1 MGKNKKLIREL
12 FRSKVFERDGYVCRV
27 CFKTSEVL
35 DAHHITDRNE
45 MPNGG
50 YVLENGISLCSECH
64 LKAEHFHITEKTK
77 HFPNFHPDDLY
88 SLINSSFEKAW
99 NASQALSSYI

>member
-1 MGKNKKLIREL
+1 MSKNKKLIREI
-12 FRSKVFERDGYVCRV
+12 FRTKVFERDGYVCRV
-27 CFKTSEVL
+27 CSKKSDIL

-64 LKAEHFHITEKTK
+64 LKAEQYHISEKME
-77 HFPNFHPDDLY
+77 HFPNFHPNDLY
-88 SLINSSFEKAW
+88 ILINSSFENAWKASEKL
-99 NASQALSSYI
+99 N